1 MKLFGCMLG
10 ATKACHETSRCS
22 SEGVAGRMA
31 IVLHNEPLTGEG
43 AMESCGAGCSAR
55 VD

>member
-10 ATKACHETSRCS
+10 ATKACHATSRGS

-31 IVLHNEPLTGEG
+31 IVLHDEPLTGEG